1 VIMFF
6 DEINDVHLFEP
17 DRVLR
22 LAVAD
27 ARDFDAWNL
36 SPVRHLIDEGQTAT
50 QQSFDFLGVKQG
62 FC

>member
-1 VIMFF
+1 MLF
-6 DEINDVHLFEP
+6 DEIDNIHLFKP

-22 LAVAD
+22 LAAAD
-27 ARDFDAWNL
+27 AGDSDAWDL
-36 SPVRHLIDEGQTAT
+36 SPVRHLIDEGQAAP